1 LHVKTAESP
10 LSTQYSI
17 WQSYGTV
24 KDLADAFGQLRK
36 LEKQGMPYRQ
46 AALFTAPRI
55 AVMVTS
61 AASNPTV
68 VTWLDRLPG

>member
-1 LHVKTAESP
+1 MHVKTAESP

-36 LEKQGMPYRQ
+36 SEKQGMPYRL
-46 AALFTAPRI
+46 AAFFTVPRI
-55 AVMVTS
+55 AALVIPAAGYATVLTS
-61 AASNPTV
+61 
-68 VTWLDRLPG
+68 LGRLPG